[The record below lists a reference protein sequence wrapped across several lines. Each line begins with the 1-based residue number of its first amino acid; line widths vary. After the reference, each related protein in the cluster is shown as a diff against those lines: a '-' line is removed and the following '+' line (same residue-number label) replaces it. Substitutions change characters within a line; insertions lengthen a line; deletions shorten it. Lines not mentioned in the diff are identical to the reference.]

1 MSTSDY
7 ARIASA
13 IAYIQAN
20 IKAQPDLADIARQVH
35 LSPYHFQRLFTRWA
49 GTTPK
54 RFLQVLTLELGKH
67 LLSQNYSILD
77 TAAHLGLSSPA
88 RLHDHFVQIEGITP
102 GEFKAKN
109 SALIIRYGLA
119 DTLFGPLFVAQTP
132 RGICR
137 AVFIEDANPAAE
149 IVNLSQQWPAAQLIN
164 SAAVAKDFAQHIF
177 DLKKPNPAPINLH
190 VQGTN
195 FQLAVWR
202 ALLRIPLGRAISYGD
217 LAAHLGKPSAAR
229 AVGTAVGANPIA
241 VIIPCH
247 RVIQQSG
254 ALGGYRWGLVRKQ
267 AMLTWESLV
276 QDKTL

>member
-1 MSTSDY
+1 MSSSDY

-20 IKAQPDLADIARQVH
+20 INAQPELADIARQVH

-109 SALIIRYGLA
+109 SALIIRYGVA

-149 IVNLSQQWPAAQLIN
+149 ITNLHQQWPAAQLIN
-164 SAAVAKDFAQHIF
+164 SAAAAKDFAQHIF
-177 DLKKPNPAPINLH
+177 ELKKPNPGPINLH

-267 AMLTWESLV
+267 AIQVWERLESS
-276 QDKTL
+276 

>member
-1 MSTSDY
+1 MSNSDY

-54 RFLQVLTLELGKH
+54 RFLQVLTLELGKQ

-77 TAAHLGLSSPA
+77 TAEHLGLSSPA

-109 SALIIRYGLA
+109 STLIIRYGLA

-137 AVFIEDANPAAE
+137 AVFIEDAAPTAE
-149 IVNLSQQWPAAQLIN
+149 IAALHQLWPAAQLTQ
-164 SAAVAKDFAQHIF
+164 AAEVAEDFARLIF
-177 DLKKPNPAPINLH
+177 NLKNPNPAPVNLY

-202 ALLRIPLGRAISYGD
+202 ALLRIPLGSAISYGD
-217 LAAHLGKPSAAR
+217 LAAQLGKPSAAR

-241 VIIPCH
+241 IIIPCH

-254 ALGGYRWGLVRKQ
+254 ALGGYRWGLIRKQ
-267 AMLTWESLV
+267 AIQVWERLE
-276 QDKTL
+276 

>member
-1 MSTSDY
+1 MSRSNY
-7 ARIASA
+7 QRIASA
-13 IAYIQAN
+13 ITYIQAN
-20 IKAQPDLADIARQVH
+20 VKAQPDLADIARHVH

-54 RFLQVLTLELGKH
+54 RFLQVLTLELGKQ
-67 LLSQNYSILD
+67 LLSQNYSLLD
-77 TAAHLGLSSPA
+77 TAEHLGLSSAA

-102 GEFKAKN
+102 GEFKTKN
-109 SALIIRYGLA
+109 TALSIRYGLE

-137 AVFIEDANPAAE
+137 AAFIDDANPSAE
-149 IVNLSQQWPAAQLIN
+149 IAALNQQWPCGQFIHAPEVAQE
-164 SAAVAKDFAQHIF
+164 FAQRMFEI
-177 DLKKPNPAPINLH
+177 KNPNCANIALH

-202 ALLRIPLGRAISYGD
+202 ALLRIPLGTAISYGD
-217 LAAHLGKPSAAR
+217 LALQLGKPSAAR

-254 ALGGYRWGLVRKQ
+254 ALGGYRWGLARKQ
-267 AMLTWESLV
+267 AIQVWERLE
-276 QDKTL
+276 

>member
-1 MSTSDY
+1 MSNSDY

-54 RFLQVLTLELGKH
+54 RFLQVLTLELGKQ
-67 LLSQNYSILD
+67 LLSQNYSILE
-77 TAAHLGLSSPA
+77 TAEHLGLSSPA

-137 AVFIEDANPAAE
+137 AVFIEDADPTAE
-149 IVNLSQQWPAAQLIN
+149 IAALHQKWPAAQLIQ
-164 SAAVAKDFAQHIF
+164 AAEVAEDFARRIF
-177 DLKKPNPAPINLH
+177 NLKNPNPAPVNLH

-202 ALLRIPLGRAISYGD
+202 ALLRIPLGSAISYGD
-217 LAAHLGKPSAAR
+217 LAAQLGKPSAAR

-241 VIIPCH
+241 IIIPCH

-254 ALGGYRWGLVRKQ
+254 ALGGYRWGLIRKQ
-267 AMLTWESLV
+267 AIQVWERLE
-276 QDKTL
+276 

>member
-1 MSTSDY
+1 MSNSDY

-13 IAYIQAN
+13 IAYIQSN
-20 IKAQPDLADIARQVH
+20 IQAQPDLADIARHVH
-35 LSPYHFQRLFTRWA
+35 LSPYHFQRLFSRWA

-54 RFLQVLTLELGKH
+54 RFLQVLTLELGKQ
-67 LLSQNYSILD
+67 LLNQNYSLLD
-77 TAAHLGLSSPA
+77 TSEHLGLSSPA
-88 RLHDHFVQIEGITP
+88 RLHDHFVQLEGITP
-102 GEFKAKN
+102 GEFKSQTAV
-109 SALIIRYGLA
+109 LIIQYGLA
-119 DTLFGPLFVAQTP
+119 ETLFGPLFVAQTP

-137 AVFIEDANPAAE
+137 AVFSDDANATAE
-149 IVNLSQQWPAAQLIN
+149 ITALTQQWPRAQLIH
-164 SAAVAKDFAQHIF
+164 APEVAQDFAKRMFAI
-177 DLKKPNPAPINLH
+177 KNPTCTNIALH

-202 ALLRIPLGRAISYGD
+202 ALLRIPVGTAISYGD
-217 LAAHLGKPSAAR
+217 LAHQLGKPSAAR

-267 AMLTWESLV
+267 AIQVWERLE
-276 QDKTL
+276 